1 LKFPLC
7 KLCVAA
13 ALLLSGVAPAAAD
26 DLKLL
31 VLDSTGKPA
40 AGVVVLVDAQRL
52 GQAGSTRQPLEIRQK
67 NLRFSPALGVV
78 PVGGEVVFTNED
90 DFDHHV
96 MGRSQGTR
104 FEFVV
109 PAAGGT
115 PPKSK
120 AAKRVVPK
128 TVLTKAGVVEVSC
141 HLHASMHADIVV
153 TEAPFHGLTD
163 AAGEISFTGL
173 KAGRASITTWHP
185 LMLTPADAVVVQVG
199 GPANTAT
206 VRLNHEV
213 RAKRR

>member
-1 LKFPLC
+1 MKSPFHRVC
-7 KLCVAA
+7 AA
-13 ALLLSGVAPAAAD
+13 ASLLLFGMAPAFAD

-52 GQAGSTRQPLEIRQK
+52 GDTRSPRQTLEIRQK
-67 NLRFSPALGVV
+67 NLRFSPAIGVV
-78 PVGGEVVFTNED
+78 PVGSEVVFTNED

-96 MGRSQGTR
+96 MGKSQNTR

-109 PAAGGT
+109 PAAGSM

-120 AAKRVVPK
+120 AVKRVVPK
-128 TVLTKAGVVEVSC
+128 IVLTQAGVVGVSC

-185 LMLTPADAVVVQVG
+185 LMLTPAEAVVVQLSG
-199 GPANTAT
+199 STNTAS